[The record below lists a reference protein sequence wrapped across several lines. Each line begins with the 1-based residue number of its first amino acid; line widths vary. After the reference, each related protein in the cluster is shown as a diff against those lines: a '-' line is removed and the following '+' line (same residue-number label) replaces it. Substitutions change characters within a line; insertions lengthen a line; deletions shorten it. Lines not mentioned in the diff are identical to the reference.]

1 MVSSDG
7 GGRTGRKGGRKGCH
21 GGRGG
26 GGGGSGGGWLEALF
40 GGNRAQGHHQ
50 QHRNGGSMMVIEP
63 DGSRTVVRSL
73 LLSSLP

>member
-7 GGRTGRKGGRKGCH
+7 GGTKGRKGGRKGCH
-21 GGRGG
+21 GGRG

-40 GGNRAQGHHQ
+40 GGNRAQGHQQ
-50 QHRNGGSMMVIEP
+50 QHQNGGSMMVIEP